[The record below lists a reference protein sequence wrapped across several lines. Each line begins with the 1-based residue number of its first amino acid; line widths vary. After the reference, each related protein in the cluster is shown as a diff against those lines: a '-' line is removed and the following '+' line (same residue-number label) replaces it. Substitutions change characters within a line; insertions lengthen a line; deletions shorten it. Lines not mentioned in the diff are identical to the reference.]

1 MPSFYPTANGAAE
14 VCRVHSDL
22 LREVLSR
29 GTYHP
34 RVSCTSRAVVVCL
47 SLRARESGMRAGRT
61 LQQLVVC
68 TGALLCVGW
77 TLRSPFFI
85 LHSLS
90 LSLPPPQHATAPAV
104 SCRPNH
110 VLQCF
115 KDKKKLERVLAD
127 PRVYKGKLRLQSG
140 LEMMALSKVR
150 VLLAWGP
157 SCACAQLA

>member
-1 MPSFYPTANGAAE
+1 MPSFHPTANGAPQ

-22 LREVLSR
+22 LREVLSC
-29 GTYHP
+29 GAYHP
-34 RVSCTSRAVVVCL
+34 RVSCTSRAVVAYL
-47 SLRARESGMRAGRT
+47 WLRARESGMRAGRT
-61 LQQLVVC
+61 LQQLFVC

-77 TLRSPFFI
+77 TLRSPFSFCT
-85 LHSLS
+85 HS
-90 LSLPPPQHATAPAV
+90 PPPKHTTAPAV

-157 SCACAQLA
+157 SYACAQLA

>member
-1 MPSFYPTANGAAE
+1 MHCNK
-14 VCRVHSDL
+14 C
-22 LREVLSR
+22 
-29 GTYHP
+29 
-34 RVSCTSRAVVVCL
+34 SC
-47 SLRARESGMRAGRT
+47 ARERSCVWDGHFV
-61 LQQLVVC
+61 LLFHS
-68 TGALLCVGW
+68 AL
-77 TLRSPFFI
+77 T
-85 LHSLS
+85 
-90 LSLPPPQHATAPAV
+90 LPPKHTTAPAV

-157 SCACAQLA
+157 SYACAQLA